1 MAPHADSE
9 LYLLNRPPLSEP
21 TRLGA
26 VVEAGWGD
34 RPEQRELWVRAE
46 GDDPLAWYSDEFG
59 WAEWRD
65 LLNPE
70 VKSEGWAGV
79 RHTTFEQELEYRIRT
94 AWPGTVPMSRNLVVP
109 GTWAW
114 PPRV

>member
-1 MAPHADSE
+1 M
-9 LYLLNRPPLSEP
+9 
-21 TRLGA
+21 
-26 VVEAGWGD
+26 
-34 RPEQRELWVRAE
+34 
-46 GDDPLAWYSDEFG
+46 
-59 WAEWRD
+59 
-65 LLNPE
+65 
-70 VKSEGWAGV
+70 